1 MNHDAYSSY
10 HTVNLS
16 AQTAQ
21 ASPVQLV
28 IVLMDGLQDEL
39 ARARAHI
46 AAKRYELKAR
56 SLDKCIDILTGLSS
70 ALDLDAGGEVVSWV
84 DTLEFGRF
92 GLPDGRDERG
102 RVERPRGGHGLPLMH
117 FARPGPPRRRHD
129 DQISAGAGKGG
140 EQPRKPDVVAGGQAD
155 AATGDGDDHR

>member
-1 MNHDAYSSY
+1 LNHDAYSSY

-28 IVLMDGLQDEL
+28 IVLMDGLLDEL

-46 AAKRYELKAR
+46 AARRYELKAR

-70 ALDLDAGGEVVSWV
+70 ALDLDTGGEVVANLGRLYDYCADQLHRAGYQLDVAALDEVSGLIN
-84 DTLEFGRF
+84 TL
-92 GLPDGRDERG
+92 
-102 RVERPRGGHGLPLMH
+102 RGGWQGVQARHG
-117 FARPGPPRRRHD
+117 
-129 DQISAGAGKGG
+129 
-140 EQPRKPDVVAGGQAD
+140 
-155 AATGDGDDHR
+155 